1 MAGPGILCVSSSPEA
16 QEILRVRLFTVS
28 FVCGNIYDNSA
39 VLTSLFL
46 FVFIYSVL
54 HRKRLSLIRPLPYR
68 TMSRLILYTLMAL
81 QVSNCSNVFMLNE
94 MSSDINTLTKKST
107 HKLYDY
113 IYSNKYYPLSFV
125 IKQNSSS
132 SRISSKCSRI

>member
-1 MAGPGILCVSSSPEA
+1 MASAFPEFYVTPINVPKKVVHLKSCVSMAGPGILCVSSSPEA

-54 HRKRLSLIRPLPYR
+54 HRKRLSPIRPLPYR

-81 QVSNCSNVFMLNE
+81 
-94 MSSDINTLTKKST
+94 
-107 HKLYDY
+107 
-113 IYSNKYYPLSFV
+113 
-125 IKQNSSS
+125 
-132 SRISSKCSRI
+132 